1 MHAHTPQVD
10 VTVPPGARFVASA
23 PEGVYFSVSDHRW
36 HRLPVPDRR
45 WFASEEKARAAGYR
59 PVPGPLEGLEE
70 FELLGEIGR
79 GATATVY
86 RARDPILDR
95 DVAIKVVHRT
105 HQDDEETLARCFREA
120 RVVAR
125 LSHPSIVSVYSVRR
139 LPSGGLALVMEYIPG
154 RTLRELIR
162 DEGALPLEQV
172 DSILRDVGAALAAA
186 HREGI
191 VHRDVKPQ
199 NIFLHETSGRSLL
212 ADFGIAI
219 PLSDAIRITHA
230 GSVIGTPAYMSPE
243 QFEGDAVDGR
253 SDLYSL
259 GLVAWEMLTGRSPWE
274 GESLFN
280 IVYKQKTVAVPSLRS
295 VRQGV
300 PARLRVA
307 IDKALHKDPSE
318 RWNGVDE
325 FLSCLEGNLPDLRSR
340 LAALW
345 PFAAASDEQPSPPP
359 ASIVVTASD
368 TPTVQYPREQ
378 VPPEG
383 WTAPRPRRAPARGQP
398 RRWTRSAVVLM
409 AIGIISAAGAGLHL
423 QSRTVEPGSD
433 PQVDDLAPPP
443 TLVAPIQ
450 ELARRTSLELPEAV
464 GGDTAVLDVSNDVF
478 SPVVDEAIEPDS
490 AASTAA
496 ETSGEESSPTEVP
509 EEPAPPPSTPTLA
522 VDDRPSRIAAGGLH
536 SCAIGVG
543 GVVSCW
549 GGNERGQT
557 GHGSGPRQAVPLTL
571 DIAAVPYA
579 VTAGGFHSCM
589 LDVTGTAYCWGDNG
603 EGQLGAGSTLDAGPL
618 RIPDVRF
625 FSLAAG
631 LSHTCGI
638 GRDGRTYC
646 WGSNA
651 HGQLGDGSSENRRR
665 PVRVR
670 SPVSLVSVSTGWTHT
685 CALGSNGRAYCW
697 GENSRGQVGD
707 GSTTNRSSPTPVAG
721 EVRFRAIS
729 AGSSHTCALAS
740 EGAVYC
746 WGENG
751 DGRLGDGGTSDR
763 PSPTKVQTDRS
774 FTQVS
779 AGGRH
784 TCALTAEGAAYCW
797 GQNGYGQLGDGG
809 SASHTQPVAVNTEL
823 RFQTIRS
830 GGSHTCGTTFDGSRY
845 CWGFNIEGQLGDGT
859 LAHRSLPAPVRSED
873 GDSG

>member
-1 MHAHTPQVD
+1 MTI
-10 VTVPPGARFVASA
+10 PPGALFVASA

-36 HRLPVPDRR
+36 HRVPTVDRR
-45 WFASEEKARAAGYR
+45 WFATEEKARAAGYC
-59 PVPGPLEGLEE
+59 PMPEPLEGLEE

-120 RVVAR
+120 RVIAR

-172 DSILRDVGAALAAA
+172 DSVLRDVGAALAAA

-199 NIFLHETSGRSLL
+199 NIFLHETSGRALL

-219 PLSDAIRITHA
+219 PLSDATRITHA

-243 QFEGDAVDGR
+243 QFEGEAVDGR

-307 IDKALHKDPSE
+307 IDKALRKDPAE
-318 RWNGVDE
+318 RWEGVDE
-325 FLSCLEGNLPDLRSR
+325 FLSCLGGNLPDLRSR

-345 PFAAASDEQPSPPP
+345 PFAGAGEDQPPP
-359 ASIVVTASD
+359 PPSAAAVTVSD
-368 TPTVQYPREQ
+368 APTVQYPREQ
-378 VPPEG
+378 VPPKG
-383 WTAPRPRRAPARGQP
+383 WTAPRPRPASKRRRP
-398 RRWTRSAVVLM
+398 RRWRRAAVVLM

-423 QSRTVEPGSD
+423 QSRTVDPGSD
-433 PQVDDLAPPP
+433 AQVEDLAPP
-443 TLVAPIQ
+443 TAFAAPIQ
-450 ELARRTSLELPEAV
+450 ELARRTSVELPEPIGADTV
-464 GGDTAVLDVSNDVF
+464 GLGASDDVF
-478 SPVVDEAIEPDS
+478 STVLDDEVGADS
-490 AASTAA
+490 ATSTAA
-496 ETSGEESSPTEVP
+496 VTGEEETPETAAPEVPTPRPSSP
-509 EEPAPPPSTPTLA
+509 ALA

-536 SCAIGVG
+536 SCGIGPG

-557 GHGSGPRQAVPLTL
+557 GHGAGPRQAVPLTI

-589 LDVTGTAYCWGDNG
+589 LDVTGTAYCWGNNSD
-603 EGQLGAGSTLDAGPL
+603 GQLGAGSTLDAGPL

-625 FSLAAG
+625 FSLSAG

-651 HGQLGDGSSENRRR
+651 HGQLGDGSSENRRQ
-665 PVRVR
+665 PARVR

-697 GENSRGQVGD
+697 GENSRGQLGD
-707 GSTTNRSSPTPVAG
+707 GSTTSRSSPTPVAG
-721 EVRFRAIS
+721 ELRFAAIS

-740 EGAVYC
+740 GGGVFC

-751 DGRLGDGGTSDR
+751 DGRLGDGSTRDR
-763 PSPTKVQTDRS
+763 ASPTRVQTDRR
-774 FTQVS
+774 FTQIS

-809 SASHTQPVAVNTEL
+809 SALHAQPVAVNTDL
-823 RFQTIRS
+823 RFQAIRS

-859 LAHRSLPAPVRSED
+859 LAHRSIPAPVRSGD
-873 GDSG
+873 GGPG